1 MMRSRTYRRIS
12 ILGLVGLL
20 MALVLSCKA
29 APTVATPM
37 PTPTASAGVQA
48 YTDEE
53 ANLSIQYPEG
63 WIVERTILEDLNATI
78 FRETVEEDAPELI
91 VLSGSAEGQD
101 ADQVLDEALAL
112 IQTLSGE
119 ADKDWQVGE
128 AESVTLGEWQG
139 RRIFAEY
146 TSATSGVR
154 HKVYLLGIVG
164 DGLNVARVSAAF
176 VADAP
181 LDEWDKN
188 WPIFEAMLD
197 SLRFLEP

>member
-1 MMRSRTYRRIS
+1 MS
-12 ILGLVGLL
+12 LVGLL
-20 MALVLSCKA
+20 MALMLSCKA

-37 PTPTASAGVQA
+37 PTPTVGIKA

-53 ANLSIQYPEG
+53 AKLSIQYPEG
-63 WIVERTILEDLNATI
+63 WIVERTILEDLNAMI

-91 VLSGSAEGQD
+91 VLSGSAED
-101 ADQVLDEALAL
+101 WNADQILDEALSL
-112 IQTLSGE
+112 IQMLGGE
-119 ADKDWQVGE
+119 AEKDWQIGE

-139 RRIFAEY
+139 QRLFAEY

-154 HKVYLLGIVG
+154 HKVYLVGIVG
-164 DGLNVARVSAAF
+164 DRLNYAF

-181 LDEWDKN
+181 LDDWDKN
-188 WPIFEAMLD
+188 WLIFEAMLN